1 MKYGFIDQ
9 QAKCMC
15 YFKESPVRNQSILNY
30 SRQKGG
36 KPLPAQFGVTDLII
50 WC

>member
-9 QAKCMC
+9 QAKCGRSSLPQP
-15 YFKESPVRNQSILNY
+15 ERNQSILNY

-36 KPLPAQFGVTDLII
+36 KPLPALFNVTDLII